1 MQVEELRNDRKHNK
15 NSSTETTLLLNQ
27 RNANDVAHTPKGTT
41 KPATPP
47 FQPTVLSLLIGGD
60 DVYNAHH
67 ILDQIN
73 TDPGTA
79 QTLFTERPEYWKPA
93 CEKIALLRIAII
105 AETTQTASID
115 PYTKEQLIGALLK
128 EKPANATAM
137 ECLETIYEGKQA
149 KIECVMSLTGSDL
162 VLRLFLQGRYF
173 ETTSIGNATSPLP
186 RLPGTEHFTD
196 RSIVELLD
204 SQPLRDEFDVQAPYL
219 SQQQYAAIRT
229 TRDTFRSSFG
239 ANSEHRT
246 STIVRP
252 LEE

>member
-1 MQVEELRNDRKHNK
+1 MIRKILSITTTKKPTTSLTSLIQEELEKDIFRQATNQAAEATEVSNPTPFPDDFHSMQVEELCNDRKHNK
-15 NSSTETTLLLNQ
+15 NSSTENNTPPQPKKRQ
-27 RNANDVAHTPKGTT
+27 RRSQEAHTPKGTT

-173 ETTSIGNATSPLP
+173 
-186 RLPGTEHFTD
+186 D
-196 RSIVELLD
+196 RYPS
-204 SQPLRDEFDVQAPYL
+204 
-219 SQQQYAAIRT
+219 RT
-229 TRDTFRSSFG
+229 HCIS
-239 ANSEHRT
+239 
-246 STIVRP
+246 
-252 LEE
+252 